1 MKFNNKVTK
10 PNPNYDTQLQA
21 KEEAMK
27 LINEID
33 KYIDYATDV
42 ADYEAI
48 KLKVQNYTPAERIN
62 YTLSESHQAELQSLF
77 DKLQELATT
86 LK

>member
-1 MKFNNKVTK
+1 MKFNNAVSK
-10 PNPNYDTQLQA
+10 PNPNYDAQLQS
-21 KEEAMK
+21 KEEAMN

-33 KYIDYATDV
+33 KYINYATDT

-48 KLKVQNYTPAERIN
+48 KVKVQNYNPAERIN
-62 YTLSESHQAELQSLF
+62 YTLSESDQAKLQSLF
-77 DKLQELATT
+77 DRLQELATT

>member
-1 MKFNNKVTK
+1 MKFNNVVTK
-10 PNPNYDTQLQA
+10 VNPNYDTQLQA

-48 KLKVQNYTPAERIN
+48 KVKVYNYKPSEHVN
-62 YTLSESHQAELQSLF
+62 SQLSSDTQAELLSLF
-77 DKLQELATT
+77 DRLQELATT

>member
-1 MKFNNKVTK
+1 MKFNNVVTK
-10 PNPNYDTQLQA
+10 VNPNYDTQLQS
-21 KEEAMK
+21 KEEAIK

-48 KLKVQNYTPAERIN
+48 KVKVYNYKPSEHVN
-62 YTLSESHQAELQSLF
+62 SQLSPDTQAELLSLF
-77 DKLQELATT
+77 DRLQELATT